1 MCQKLR
7 AGADAKKDP
16 NFLLMARTDAKGVEG
31 LDAAIDR
38 AKAYVDAGADA
49 IFPEALIEPS
59 DYEAFRKAIDVPLL
73 ANMTEFGKTP
83 LYTKEQLAEFGYNIA
98 IYPVT
103 SLRLSNK
110 AVEDNYRQLMAD
122 GTNDTIVEKMQTRKR
137 LYEVL
142 RYEAYNQFDQN
153 LYNFKL

>member
-1 MCQKLR
+1 
-7 AGADAKKDP
+7 
-16 NFLLMARTDAKGVEG
+16 MARTDAKTVEG
-31 LDAAIDR
+31 LDAAIER
-38 AKAYVDAGADA
+38 AKVYVDAGADA
-49 IFPEALIEPS
+49 IFPEALTTPE

-83 LYTKEQLAEFGYNIA
+83 LYTADQLAEFGYNIV

-110 AVEDNYRQLMAD
+110 AVEDGYRQILED
-122 GTNDTIVEKMQTRKR
+122 GTNDNVVDRMQTRKR

-142 RYEAYNQFDQN
+142 KYEDYNQFDQN
-153 LYNFKL
+153 LFNFKL